1 LAWLSQQGYGS
12 SGQTSKG
19 SEHESDKEN
28 HLTSH
33 KASPITTSLPQVS
46 MDIASRLQ
54 NAFWAANLNRDN
66 PYGSWM
72 NSGVN
77 SGFAAV
83 AAAAAA
89 AMNSS
94 ATIGTPAA
102 TSSRYLLEIKI
113 VDRGKV
119 RSSQGY
125 HRSFI
130 IAASKISSKIS
141 PHYFLRSEK
150 TRIDLINFCSKTAV
164 EVSLRTVCCCQ
175 KLRWYFRKGCHGIS
189 GGSAMILPF
198 PSRHPMPAVSNTR
211 PA

>member
-1 LAWLSQQGYGS
+1 MSKTFPFIFKNLAWLSQQGYGGS
-12 SGQTSKG
+12 AQNSKS

-33 KASPITTSLPQVS
+33 KASPMATSLPQVS

-94 ATIGTPAA
+94 AAIGTPAT
-102 TSSRYLLEIKI
+102 TSSRYFSEI
-113 VDRGKV
+113 
-119 RSSQGY
+119 
-125 HRSFI
+125 
-130 IAASKISSKIS
+130 
-141 PHYFLRSEK
+141 
-150 TRIDLINFCSKTAV
+150 
-164 EVSLRTVCCCQ
+164 
-175 KLRWYFRKGCHGIS
+175 
-189 GGSAMILPF
+189 
-198 PSRHPMPAVSNTR
+198 RHLV
-211 PA
+211 